1 MRRRFQSWLQLH
13 DTAIHHPHGVQAM
26 PDQTVKVS
34 FTTPNAF
41 VFDPQSPTM
50 TAAGKVNFVQNPA
63 SATWKFVSI
72 NGLPSPEFTWSVI
85 GNGNGITV
93 NDAHTSIG
101 DYGYTITVNDATGN
115 HTSQPQSI
123 RGTLPPMI
131 KNQ

>member
-1 MRRRFQSWLQLH
+1 
-13 DTAIHHPHGVQAM
+13 M

-34 FTTPNAF
+34 FTTPSTF
-41 VFDPQSPTM
+41 VFDPLTTIM
-50 TAAGKVNFVQNPA
+50 TAAGKINFQQHPA
-63 SATWKFVSI
+63 SPSWTFVSV
-72 NGLPSPEFTWSVI
+72 NLLPTPQFSQSVT

-93 NDAHTSIG
+93 NDGHTSVG
-101 DYGYTITVNDATGN
+101 DFGYTVTVNDASGN